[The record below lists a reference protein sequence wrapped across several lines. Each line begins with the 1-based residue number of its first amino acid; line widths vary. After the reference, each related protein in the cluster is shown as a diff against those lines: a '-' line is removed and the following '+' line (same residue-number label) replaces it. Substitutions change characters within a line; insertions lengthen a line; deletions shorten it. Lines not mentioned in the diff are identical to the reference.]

1 MPISINGSGI
11 VTGISVRGLPYGIV
25 DTDMIA
31 SNAVTLAK
39 SAGRKVIQVV
49 TTGID
54 NGEHMVS
61 TSSATYVTASELPN
75 ATITPISSS
84 SDILIIAHI
93 GMQND
98 NADQIENTIFREQ
111 SGLSDVDLSGSNTY
125 GLAFQGITGG
135 SDYGGTHITLV
146 DTSRPSGTSAITYKW
161 YGRAEFGGDVKIR
174 HKSSVGMTLLEFE
187 P

>member
-1 MPISINGSGI
+1 
-11 VTGISVRGLPYGIV
+11 
-25 DTDMIA
+25 
-31 SNAVTLAK
+31 
-39 SAGRKVIQVV
+39 
-49 TTGID
+49 
-54 NGEHMVS
+54 
-61 TSSATYVTASELPN
+61 
-75 ATITPISSS
+75 
-84 SDILIIAHI
+84 
-93 GMQND
+93 MQND

>member
-11 VTGISVRGLPYGIV
+11 VTGISVGGLPDGIV

-49 TTGID
+49 TSGID
-54 NGEHMVS
+54 NGEHMGS

-135 SDYGGTHITLV
+135 SDYGGTHITVV

>member
-11 VTGISVRGLPYGIV
+11 VTGISVGGLPDGIV

-98 NADQIENTIFREQ
+98 NADQIENSIFREQ

>member
-11 VTGISVRGLPYGIV
+11 VTGISVGGLPDGIV

-135 SDYGGTHITLV
+135 SDYGATHITLV